1 MLSLKNLIR
10 KLQEVYGTDSLK
22 VVYRH
27 PSLCLAC
34 ISEEFATV
42 PPDQRDVIAA
52 NKIQSST
59 DTIYETL
66 YYASASIDFLAPN
79 EFENGYSGQ
88 LRERGNHYASALTQD
103 FLHQPVLDT
112 VEEADDQLKVV
123 HFYGYKGGQ
132 ARSTILVM
140 LSKALANDGWKV
152 LVVDLDTEA
161 PSLDVL
167 YGAPNESIRSTLLGF
182 GRSGVDVEPS
192 QVFSSIGQVDAIFC
206 RPAISEYEIEAA
218 VLPLRLSMDSLLT
231 ERLAR
236 EVEKVAKKHS
246 YDILLCDHRSGIS
259 ATPLPWISTLKG
271 PTVICN
277 RLDYQWQLAKEFFQ
291 ALLRENSDDRGCF
304 VSFKPDNETKDSYER
319 RTAAQR
325 EELLE
330 LLADVENSN
339 PNSEESANLSIDL
352 LKDHWIMWPYDSA
365 FRENHSG
372 QMPEISELADQTK
385 DSINN
390 IRSILSLGLLD
401 KKVFQDQIQD
411 QFQTSGLTPSGSS
424 DEGLL
429 VQTKNFRELLRPGNE
444 TTYIFGKKGTGKTR
458 LVTEIAKKGLGQPL
472 LVDAEDST
480 LQGIQASSPIIQE
493 ARATEFYKDN
503 PINFWYD
510 LLIAGL
516 ETLIEDR
523 KTSRSKLALK
533 FKQRIK
539 NSKSLPNRSSTID
552 ELIDQV
558 KLLDLTRESRTF
570 LIDSVEIAFNAKLI
584 RSYTEALFEF
594 VRSITSEVRWSEVI
608 KIKLFIR
615 DDLRRYSAE
624 NLEQQARTSK
634 QLRLEWGTQEIFNFL
649 LSRIS
654 KKPWYKR
661 HFPGTIEKLE
671 KQSKKLQRAELSEQ
685 ECEELILEI
694 FPPKL
699 KRSSIKMLT
708 FLKTYFADTAS
719 GYESQLSYYP
729 RVYELF
735 LDIIADPSSNRDW
748 RSFDFQGKQ
757 LDGDKINS
765 LLVFTAHDD
774 AAVQYMTQVRDE
786 LSNILDLDED
796 SEKNRDKVRQLLE
809 AFQGLDSPFKIDQ
822 RVTELYEIVNGLR
835 KEIEF
840 QESKV
845 LEEPETVKLPSP
857 KIREVLQQMKD
868 WGIFE
873 DRVRYPG
880 QWRVGGLF
888 KSGLK
893 MVYRRKTNAS
903 D

>member
-1 MLSLKNLIR
+1 MLSLKSLIR
-10 KLQEVYGTDSLK
+10 KLQDVYGADSLK

-27 PSLCLAC
+27 PTLYLAC

-59 DTIYETL
+59 ATIYETL

-79 EFENGYSGQ
+79 EFENGYSSQ
-88 LRERGNHYASALTQD
+88 LRERGYHYASALTQD
-103 FLHQPVLDT
+103 FLHQPALDT
-112 VEEADDQLKVV
+112 VEEADDRLKVV

-246 YDILLCDHRSGIS
+246 YDIVLCDHRSGIS

-291 ALLRENSDDRGCF
+291 ALLRENSTDRGCF
-304 VSFKPDNETKDSYER
+304 ISFKPDNETRDSYER

-339 PNSEESANLSIDL
+339 LSSEESDNLAIGL
-352 LKDHWIMWPYDSA
+352 LEDHWIMWPYDSA
-365 FRENHSG
+365 FRESHSG

-390 IRSILSLGLLD
+390 IRSVLSLGLLD
-401 KKVFQDQIQD
+401 KKVIQDQIQE
-411 QFQTSGLTPSGSS
+411 SS

-444 TTYIFGKKGTGKTR
+444 TAYIFGKKGTGKTR

-480 LQGIQASSPIIQE
+480 LQGIQASSLIIQE
-493 ARATEFYKDN
+493 ARAIESYKDN

-516 ETLIEDR
+516 ETVIEDR
-523 KTSRSKLALK
+523 KTSRAKLELK
-533 FKQRIK
+533 FKQRVD
-539 NSKSLPNRSSTID
+539 NSKSLPKRSSTLD
-552 ELIDQV
+552 ELV
-558 KLLDLTRESRTF
+558 KQIKELDLTRESRTF

-584 RSYTEALFEF
+584 RRYTEALFEF
-594 VRSITSEVRWSEVI
+594 MRSVTSEVRWSEVI

-654 KKPWYKR
+654 KKPWYQD
-661 HFPGTIEKLE
+661 HFPNTVKKLE
-671 KQSKKLQRAELSEQ
+671 MQRNELERADVSEQ

-699 KRSSIKMLT
+699 KRSGIKMLT

-719 GYESQLSYYP
+719 GYASQLSYYP
-729 RVYELF
+729 RVYEIF
-735 LDIIADPSSNRDW
+735 LDIIADPSSNKDW
-748 RSFDFQGKQ
+748 RSFEFQNKQ
-757 LDGDKINS
+757 LDGGKINS
-765 LLVFTAHDD
+765 LLVFTAHED

-786 LSNILDLDED
+786 LFNVLDLDSD
-796 SEKNRDKVRQLLE
+796 SEKNKEHVERLLK
-809 AFQGLDSPFKIDQ
+809 AFEGRESPFVFAV
-822 RVTELYEIVNGLR
+822 RVQEIADSTQ
-835 KEIEF
+835 F
-840 QESKV
+840 PESKV
-845 LEEPETVKLPSP
+845 
-857 KIREVLQQMKD
+857 RDVLQQMKD

-873 DRVRYPG
+873 DRVRYTG
-880 QWRVGGLF
+880 EWRVGGLF

-893 MVYRRKTNAS
+893 MVYRRKTNTG

>member
-10 KLQEVYGTDSLK
+10 KFQEVYGADSLK

-27 PSLCLAC
+27 PTLYLAC
-34 ISEEFATV
+34 ISEEFAAI
-42 PPDQRDVIAA
+42 PLDQRDVIAA

-59 DTIYETL
+59 ATIYETL

-79 EFENGYSGQ
+79 EFENGYSSQ
-88 LRERGNHYASALTQD
+88 LRERGYHYASALTQD
-103 FLHQPVLDT
+103 FLHQSVLDT
-112 VEEADDQLKVV
+112 AEEADDQLKVV

-236 EVEKVAKKHS
+236 EVEKVAKKNS
-246 YDILLCDHRSGIS
+246 YDIVLCDHRSGIS

-277 RLDYQWQLAKEFFQ
+277 RLDCQWQLAKEFFQ

-304 VSFKPDNETKDSYER
+304 VSFKPDNETRDSYER

-339 PNSEESANLSIDL
+339 FNSEESANLAIDL
-352 LKDHWIMWPYDSA
+352 LEDHWIMWPYDSA

-390 IRSILSLGLLD
+390 IRSVLDLLGG
-401 KKVFQDQIQD
+401 KIVQDQNQ
-411 QFQTSGLTPSGSS
+411 QNTSLVSDLSQLGSI
-424 DEGLL
+424 DGGLL
-429 VQTKNFRELLRPGNE
+429 VRTKNLRELLRPGNE
-444 TTYIFGKKGTGKTR
+444 TTYIFGKKGTGKSR
-458 LVTEIAKKGLGQPL
+458 LVTEIAKAGLGQPL
-472 LVDAEDST
+472 LVDAEDNT
-480 LQGIQASSPIIQE
+480 LQGIQASSPIIYR
-493 ARATEFYKDN
+493 ARAAKFYQDD

-523 KTSRSKLALK
+523 KTSRIKLEQK
-533 FKQRIK
+533 FKQHAE
-539 NSKSLPNRSSTID
+539 NAEFLPTRSSTID
-552 ELIDQV
+552 ELVDQI

-584 RSYTEALFEF
+584 RRYTEALFEF
-594 VRSITSEVRWSEVI
+594 VRSVTGQANWNEVI
-608 KIKLFIR
+608 RIKLFIR
-615 DDLRRYSAE
+615 DDLSRYSPE
-624 NLEQQARTSK
+624 NFEQQARTSK

-654 KKPWYKR
+654 KKPWYKEY
-661 HFPGTIEKLE
+661 FPDTVEKLE
-671 KQSKKLQRAELSEQ
+671 KQSNELQRAGLSEQ

-694 FPPKL
+694 FPLKL

-719 GYESQLSYYP
+719 GYDSQLSYYP

-735 LDIIADPSSNRDW
+735 LDIIADPSFNRDW

-757 LDGDKINS
+757 LDGNKINS
-765 LLVFTAHDD
+765 LLVFTAHQD
-774 AAVQYMTQVRDE
+774 AAVQYMTQVQDE

-796 SEKNRDKVRQLLE
+796 PENNRDKVRQLLK
-809 AFQGLDSPFKIDQ
+809 AFENLDSPFKVDE
-822 RVTELYEIVNGLR
+822 RVNELARKTGLS
-835 KEIEF
+835 E
-840 QESKV
+840 
-845 LEEPETVKLPSP
+845 L

-888 KSGLK
+888 KSGLN
-893 MVYRRKTNAS
+893 MVYRRKTNTG

>member
-1 MLSLKNLIR
+1 MLSLKSLIE
-10 KLQEVYGTDSLK
+10 KLQEAYGLDSLK

-27 PSLCLAC
+27 PSLYLAC
-34 ISEEFATV
+34 ISEEFSTV
-42 PPDQRDVIAA
+42 PPDQRDVIVA

-59 DTIYETL
+59 SIIYETL
-66 YYASASIDFLAPN
+66 YYASASIDFLSPN
-79 EFENGYSGQ
+79 EFENEYSSR
-88 LRERGNHYASALTQD
+88 LRERGNHYAFALTQEL
-103 FLHQPVLDT
+103 LHQLVLDT
-112 VEEADDQLKVV
+112 GEEADDRLKVV

-192 QVFSSIGQVDAIFC
+192 QVFSSVGQVDAIFC

-236 EVEKVAKKHS
+236 EVEKVAKEHS
-246 YDILLCDHRSGIS
+246 YDIVLCDHRSGIS

-277 RLDYQWQLAKEFFQ
+277 RLDYQWRLAKDFFQ
-291 ALLRENSDDRGCF
+291 ALLRENSADRGCF
-304 VSFKPDNETKDSYER
+304 VSFKSDNETKDSYQS
-319 RTAAQR
+319 RTADQK
-325 EELLE
+325 EELLGV
-330 LLADVENSN
+330 LADVENRN
-339 PNSEESANLSIDL
+339 PDSEEFGNLSAEL
-352 LKDHWIMWPYDSA
+352 LEDHWIMWPYDSA
-365 FRENHSG
+365 FRENHRG

-385 DSINN
+385 ESINN
-390 IRSILSLGLLD
+390 IRSVLDLLG
-401 KKVFQDQIQD
+401 KKDLQDQSQD
-411 QFQTSGLTPSGSS
+411 KSSMPVLTLSGSS
-424 DEGLL
+424 DGGSL
-429 VQTKNFRELLRPGNE
+429 VQTKNFRELLRSGNE

-458 LVTEIAKKGLGQPL
+458 LVTEIAKSGLGQPI
-472 LVDAEDST
+472 LVDAEDRTS
-480 LQGIQASSPIIQE
+480 QGIQASSPIIQE
-493 ARATEFYKDN
+493 ARAAEFYKDN

-510 LLIAGL
+510 LLISGL
-516 ETLIEDR
+516 ETLIEDQ
-523 KTSRSKLALK
+523 KTSRSKLELK
-533 FKQRIK
+533 FKQRIE
-539 NSKSLPNRSSTID
+539 NSKSLPKRSSTID
-552 ELIDQV
+552 ELITQI

-594 VRSITSEVRWSEVI
+594 VRSITSEIRWSEVI
-608 KIKLFIR
+608 RIKVFIR

-634 QLRLEWGTQEIFNFL
+634 QLRLEWGIQEIFNFL

-654 KKPWYKR
+654 RKPWYKD
-661 HFPGTIEKLE
+661 HFSDTVKRLE
-671 KQSKKLQRAELSEQ
+671 ARSNELKRAEVSEQ

-765 LLVFTAHDD
+765 LLVFTAHED

-786 LSNILDLDED
+786 LSNVLDLDED
-796 SEKNRDKVRQLLE
+796 PEKNKDKVRQLLE
-809 AFQGLDSPFKIDQ
+809 AFQGLDSPFKVDD
-822 RVTELYEIVNGLR
+822 RVNELAKRTELSEL
-835 KEIEF
+835 
-840 QESKV
+840 
-845 LEEPETVKLPSP
+845 
-857 KIREVLQQMKD
+857 KIREVLQ
-868 WGIFE
+868 
-873 DRVRYPG
+873 
-880 QWRVGGLF
+880 
-888 KSGLK
+888 
-893 MVYRRKTNAS
+893 
-903 D
+903 